1 MCSCRILFPPSQ
13 TVSFT
18 INISLN
24 TSDNILFPYSFLP
37 SVTVMSI
44 HGKLKTTRF
53 KIFDKFRSLKT
64 TGLLVCTDVMARGI
78 DIADIDWVFQ
88 FDAPSSASDFVHRCG
103 RTARIGNRGTALA
116 LLLPN
121 EEPYVH
127 FIDINQKG
135 ITLYTEA
142 VNGWQSWLP
151 SINFSFYRTDLLLL
165 EKGSNLDDPRH
176 NFDVPIYTY
185 MFILGKVDPHGV
197 ARRST

>member
-1 MCSCRILFPPSQ
+1 
-13 TVSFT
+13 
-18 INISLN
+18 
-24 TSDNILFPYSFLP
+24 
-37 SVTVMSI
+37 MSI

-127 FIDINQKG
+127 FIDINQKVLNAKNTFFFFNLG
-135 ITLYTEA
+135 CFIVEQPMA
-142 VNGWQSWLP
+142 DKVG
-151 SINFSFYRTDLLLL
+151 FLLIHQLQFL
-165 EKGSNLDDPRH
+165 SN
-176 NFDVPIYTY
+176 
-185 MFILGKVDPHGV
+185 
-197 ARRST
+197 